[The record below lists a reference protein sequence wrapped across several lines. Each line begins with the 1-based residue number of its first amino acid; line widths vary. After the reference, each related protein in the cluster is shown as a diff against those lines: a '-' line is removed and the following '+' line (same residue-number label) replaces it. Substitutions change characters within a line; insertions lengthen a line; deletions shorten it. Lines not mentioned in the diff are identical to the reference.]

1 MKIDSIDIVSTTERH
16 LTGGVGASLDPEE
29 LLAWDKEHR
38 DMLKENAPEQFVVKH
53 YVSMAELAVKK

>member
-1 MKIDSIDIVSTTERH
+1 MKIDNIDDGKTFDWD
-16 LTGGVGASLDPEE
+16 VGASLDPEE